1 MRHLTE
7 DDIEE
12 MSMGRTDGVS
22 VGWREQHLLL
32 CEDCSHKV
40 RAELEYVCAIRVA
53 LRSFTSPATPGGL
66 SIGTRENQPTPTSQR
81 NDPGSLN

>member
-12 MSMGRTDGVS
+12 ISMGRTEGVS

-32 CEDCSHKV
+32 CEDCSRKV
-40 RAELEYVCAIRVA
+40 RAELEYVRALRVA
-53 LRSFTSPATPGGL
+53 LRSFAAPATPGCV
-66 SIGTRENQPTPTSQR
+66 SIGTRENQPTPVLPK
-81 NDPGSLN
+81 N